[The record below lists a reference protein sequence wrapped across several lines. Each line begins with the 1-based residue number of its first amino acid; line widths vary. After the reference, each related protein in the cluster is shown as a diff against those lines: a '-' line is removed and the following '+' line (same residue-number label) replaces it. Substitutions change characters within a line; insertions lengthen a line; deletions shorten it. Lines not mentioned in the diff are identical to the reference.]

1 LGASLDWQKLLPS
14 GTSWTMVAS
23 TIADILLVAI
33 AVYWLIMLSKRTRAW
48 QIIWGLLIFLVL
60 TFVTEKLQL
69 NTLNFLLRAFL
80 PLGPV
85 AIVILFFPEL
95 RSALENVGRVA
106 GWSRGFAG
114 LGKEDVRALIPQV
127 VRAVCSMAESKTGA
141 LVVIERESNLGDI
154 AATGS
159 RLDAVVSEELLKSI
173 FFPGN
178 PLHDGAVIIRGNRVL
193 AAGCTLPLTESTNV
207 GYAVHTRHKAALGT
221 SETTD
226 ALSIIVSE
234 ETGTI
239 SVAFESKLH
248 RNLNDE
254 TLSRWLMNILGGG
267 DHKDRTTEL
276 ARKVNGTFRR
286 GRMKQK

>member
-1 LGASLDWQKLLPS
+1 MGASFDWQKLLPS
-14 GTSWTMVAS
+14 GTSWTMAAATV
-23 TIADILLVAI
+23 IDILAVFF

-48 QIIWGLLIFLVL
+48 QIIWGLVIFLVL
-60 TFVTEKLQL
+60 TLVTEKLHL
-69 NTLNFLLRAFL
+69 NTLNFLLNAFL

-106 GWSRGFAG
+106 GWSRGFSG
-114 LGKEDVRALIPQV
+114 LGKEDVRALIPQL
-127 VRAVCSMAESKTGA
+127 VRAVCSMSESKTGA
-141 LVVIERESNLGDI
+141 LVVMERESNLGDI
-154 AATGS
+154 AASGS

-178 PLHDGAVIIRGNRVL
+178 PLHDGAVIVRGNRVL

-207 GYAVHTRHKAALGT
+207 GYAVHTRHKAALGIA
-221 SETTD
+221 ETTD
-226 ALSIIVSE
+226 ALAIIVSE

-248 RNLNDE
+248 RNLNQE
-254 TLSRWLMNILGGG
+254 TLSIWLTNILGGA

-276 ARKVNGTFRR
+276 ARKVNGTLRR
-286 GRMKQK
+286 ARKQK